1 MTEGAIFVSFA
12 KSTALRRFSNI
23 TLLKFS
29 AKLDTAFIVYIKK
42 LCGIILHLRNFQISL
57 IIPLGGKQMNR
68 ILAVAILLGIT
79 GYSYAQPYVTNI
91 SPAGKN
97 GILVEKCKIQM
108 NQLTAKIS
116 DSSCNTSYVWL
127 GGEGGKNNSEEG
139 SNPNNNVIT
148 IK

>member
-1 MTEGAIFVSFA
+1 
-12 KSTALRRFSNI
+12 
-23 TLLKFS
+23 
-29 AKLDTAFIVYIKK
+29 
-42 LCGIILHLRNFQISL
+42 
-57 IIPLGGKQMNR
+57 MNR
-68 ILAVAILLGIT
+68 ILAVTILLGMT
-79 GYSYAQPYVTNI
+79 GCSYTQPYVTNI

-148 IK
+148 SKQQSFKVVAKIEIEV

>member
-1 MTEGAIFVSFA
+1 MFR
-12 KSTALRRFSNI
+12 K
-23 TLLKFS
+23 
-29 AKLDTAFIVYIKK
+29 
-42 LCGIILHLRNFQISL
+42 

-79 GYSYAQPYVTNI
+79 GCSYTQPYVTNI

-108 NQLTAKIS
+108 NQLTTQIS
-116 DSSCNTSYVWL
+116 NSSCNTSYVWL
-127 GGEGGKNNSEEG
+127 DGEGGKNNSEEG

>member
-1 MTEGAIFVSFA
+1 M
-12 KSTALRRFSNI
+12 R
-23 TLLKFS
+23 
-29 AKLDTAFIVYIKK
+29 
-42 LCGIILHLRNFQISL
+42 

-79 GYSYAQPYVTNI
+79 GCSYTQPYVTNI

-97 GILVEKCKIQM
+97 GILVEKYKIQM

-116 DSSCNTSYVWL
+116 DASCNTSYVWL
-127 GGEGGKNNSEEG
+127 GGAVDKVKAEEG
-139 SNPNNNVIT
+139 NNNVIT